1 MRRPLALLLCC
12 TGLALGLTGCLPEPV
27 AESSPPSTPPT
38 AAPSADPSSTSSA
51 SPSASPSASTSPTAE
66 VPVDPFPIR
75 ALADVCVTGALESGA
90 APARTDVGRA
100 ERQERGQDQWA
111 IAVPGVTDDG
121 SDVMFLCTLSG
132 TSDDFQLELR
142 TRVDGALDESWT
154 SRLADIEAGRG

>member
-1 MRRPLALLLCC
+1 MA
-12 TGLALGLTGCLPEPV
+12 
-27 AESSPPSTPPT
+27 
-38 AAPSADPSSTSSA
+38 
-51 SPSASPSASTSPTAE
+51 
-66 VPVDPFPIR
+66 PVDPFPVR

-90 APARTDVGRA
+90 APARTDLGRA
-100 ERQERGQDQWA
+100 QRQERGQDQWA